1 MIELHGAYFTVKLDN
16 LYVYGANGVGT
27 TISRSVAADLAALLQ
42 RFADTG
48 EVESQKPQCYFAP
61 PADGG
66 YRLFNND

>member
-1 MIELHGAYFTVKLDN
+1 MIKLRGAYFTVELGD
-16 LYVYGANGVGT
+16 LCINGLNGGFV
-27 TISRSVAADLAALLQ
+27 TISRDAASDIAPLLQ

-48 EVESQKPQCYFAP
+48 EIENHGHREYFAP

>member
-1 MIELHGAYFTVKLDN
+1 MIELHGAYFTVELDN

-48 EVESQKPQCYFAP
+48 EIETRPEQHFAP

>member
-1 MIELHGAYFTVKLDN
+1 MIELHGAYFTVELDN
-16 LYVYGANGVGT
+16 LCVYGANGVGT

-48 EVESQKPQCYFAP
+48 EIEMQKTEQHFAP